1 MSYSD
6 INIPSSTVVEW
17 SNGIKDGGAA
27 IAWWNSLSDQQ
38 KDILSGG
45 AVDFLLQQKIRQSQT
60 KDGNHI
66 LELIEK
72 QREIDSLELSI
83 DKSLNMVRLGGNI
96 DRDFFGVRGFC
107 FSQSDN
113 FVKEVLSSGDLKI
126 YSNNDWA
133 IRHGQKTVDLVRIAL
148 NSIPDI
154 EAIQT
159 DPNSMADVGLR
170 WDMILIFKKTHF
182 FPIQIKSSFA
192 GIQQALEEGKL
203 GNYADI
209 QMNRIEEAIARSE
222 SDYINKST
230 KLNSRIIQK
239 SSEKAFNEKVL
250 RLRKN
255 SEKYRWSMP
264 LYIWAAQKTQN
275 ISYLVQLFVN
285 TFKIDVDAKEISA
298 KAIDEYIKI
307 EESLKRE
314 NERQE
319 KQKREERRERTKKY
333 LEMNSLEEKNK
344 RWRESNSLI
353 SKQIIEH
360 LETQIKVRTLPHL
373 PKTRKRDEVIDLIN
387 ITIKE
392 LKTLV
397 HSYSVNSKF
406 NKPNLFNNQYNKY
419 DSDEEIL
426 LKSSI
431 SNNFERIMA
440 IDKSFFKSRFRDTEI
455 ISRSVDELT
464 GFLDKWSDMMLLS
477 ELDTDI

>member
-6 INIPSSTVVEW
+6 INIPSTVVIEW
-17 SNGIKDGGAA
+17 SNGIKDGSSV
-27 IAWWNSLSDQQ
+27 ITWWNSLSDQQ
-38 KDILSGG
+38 KNILSGG
-45 AVDFLLQQKIRQSQT
+45 AIDFLLQQKIRQSQT
-60 KDGNHI
+60 KGGNYI
-66 LELIEK
+66 LELVEK

-96 DRDFFGVRGFC
+96 DRDSFGVRGFC

-209 QMNRIEEAIARSE
+209 QMNKIEEDIARSE

-285 TFKIDVDAKEISA
+285 TFKIDVDVKAISA
-298 KAIDEYIKI
+298 RAIDEYIKI
-307 EESLKRE
+307 EESLKQE

-319 KQKREERRERTKKY
+319 KQKSEERRERRKNH
-333 LEMNSLEEKNK
+333 LEMHSPEVKSK
-344 RWRESNSLI
+344 RWRESNLLL
-353 SKQIIEH
+353 SKQIIEY
-360 LETQIKVRTLPHL
+360 LEIQIKVRTSPHL
-373 PKTRKRDEVIDLIN
+373 PKTHKCDEVVDLIN

-392 LKTLV
+392 LKSLAN
-397 HSYSVNSKF
+397 SYIVNIKL
-406 NKPNLFNNQYNKY
+406 NKPNQFSSQYNKY
-419 DSDEEIL
+419 DSDEEML
-426 LKSSI
+426 LKSII
-431 SNNFERIMA
+431 SNNFKRIMA
-440 IDKSFFKSRFRDTEI
+440 IDKIFFKSRFRDIEK
-455 ISRSVDELT
+455 ISRSVDKLT
-464 GFLDKWSDMMLLS
+464 GFLNDWSDMMTLS
-477 ELDTDI
+477 ELDANI